1 MESHQNVFQL
11 LASRLKHFDSIPYCC
26 TISAPR
32 DFQYNLF
39 IYCISAKA
47 RNIFR
52 YTMCVQRP
60 AHFIGIHRHFQIT
73 GIILFS
79 FQDEQCCVHQNIA
92 PYSCQLFV
100 TQMYHANSSQ
110 GRVTATQICT
120 RINRHRIEHQL
131 IIQMCI
137 NIHS

>member
-1 MESHQNVFQL
+1 MMESHQNEFQL
-11 LASRLKHFDSIPYCC
+11 LTSRLKHFNSILYLC

-32 DFQYNLF
+32 DFQYNSF
-39 IYCISAKA
+39 SYRIKAKA
-47 RNIFR
+47 HNIFR

-60 AHFIGIHRHFQIT
+60 ALFIGIHRHFQIT
-73 GIILFS
+73 GRIIFS
-79 FQDEQCCVHQNIA
+79 FQDEQCCVHRSIA

-120 RINRHRIEHQL
+120 QINIHWIEHQL
-131 IIQMCI
+131 GI
-137 NIHS
+137 